1 VQAKLIALLMLVL
14 PAQLRAELARRLLG
28 WDIDPT
34 AYIGRS
40 VIMVKHVTMGPESV
54 IGPFNVIR
62 GLDELRLGKGATI
75 GTRNWIQAHPL
86 ARRIMEA
93 QGKSHDPSLHMGDW
107 AKITVGHE
115 IDCTDLVT
123 LGENA
128 GLAGYR
134 CQILTHSLDL
144 VRNRQI
150 TGPVEIGD
158 NTGIMSGC
166 ILLSGTRVPSR
177 CIVSA
182 GSVIT
187 TKLTKEQTFYR
198 GNPAEAVRDLPD
210 LRAFHPT
217 DEEHRRYM
225 I

>member
-1 VQAKLIALLMLVL
+1 MLAL
-14 PAQLRAELARRLLG
+14 PARLRAELARKVFG

-40 VIMVKHVTMGPESV
+40 VIMVGHVTMGPEAS

-62 GLDELRLGKGATI
+62 GLDELRLGRGATI
-75 GTRNWIQAHPL
+75 GTRNWIQTHPI
-86 ARRIMEA
+86 ARRVIEA
-93 QGKSHDPSLHMGDW
+93 QGQSHDPSLIMGDW

-115 IDCTDLVT
+115 IDVTDLVKI
-123 LGENA
+123 GEGA

-134 CQILTHSLDL
+134 CQVLTHSLDL
-144 VRNRQI
+144 VRNQQVAS
-150 TGPVEIGD
+150 PVEIGD
-158 NTGIMSGC
+158 YTGIMSGC
-166 ILLSGTRVPSR
+166 ILLAGTRVPSR

-198 GNPAEAVRDLPD
+198 GNPAEAVRELPD
-210 LRAFHPT
+210 LRAFHPS
-217 DEEHRRYM
+217 EEDHRRYM

>member
-1 VQAKLIALLMLVL
+1 MLVL
-14 PAQLRAELARRLLG
+14 PAQLRAELARKLLG
-28 WDIDPT
+28 WDIDPK

-54 IGPFNVIR
+54 IGPYNVIR

-75 GTRNWIQAHPL
+75 GTRNWIQTHPI
-86 ARRIMEA
+86 ARRVLDA
-93 QGKSHDPSLHMGDW
+93 QGQSHEPSLVMGDW

-123 LGENA
+123 IGDGG
-128 GLAGYR
+128 GLVGYR

-144 VRNRQI
+144 VRNRQVAN
-150 TGPVEIGD
+150 PVEIGEH
-158 NTGIMSGC
+158 TGVMSGC
-166 ILLSGTRVPSR
+166 ILLSGTKVPSR

-210 LRAFHPT
+210 LKAFHPS
-217 DEEHRRYM
+217 EEDQRRYM